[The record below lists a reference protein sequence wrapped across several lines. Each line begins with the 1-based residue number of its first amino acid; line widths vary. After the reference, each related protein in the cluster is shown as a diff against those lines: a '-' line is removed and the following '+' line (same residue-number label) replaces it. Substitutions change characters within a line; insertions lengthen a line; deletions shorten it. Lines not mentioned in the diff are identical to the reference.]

1 MLGSEWLYG
10 AIGLLVGLHVLMML
24 YAYRKQGEPTSG
36 ATQFEP
42 ETTPSVSDDEA
53 GTVRCSHCGASNDRR
68 YQFCREC
75 VADLSSGTARQ
86 QPGGR
91 GNTY

>member
-36 ATQFEP
+36 ATQLEP
-42 ETTPSVSDDEA
+42 EPSPSVSDEGA
-53 GTVRCSHCGASNDRR
+53 GTVRCTHCGATNDRR
-68 YQFCREC
+68 YQFCRKC

-86 QPGGR
+86 QPDGQE
-91 GNTY
+91 NAY